1 MTGRFTDRIPVEAY
15 DARGR
20 RLDAELLIEPAE
32 PRVTPEEREAR
43 RLHRR
48 WASPYQRRAA
58 KVVRRAARQ
67 AIRGRADKAADTL
80 ASGLAGLLI
89 EALLSRRD

>member
-1 MTGRFTDRIPVEAY
+1 MTGKSTDRIPVEAY
-15 DARGR
+15 DHRGR
-20 RLDAELLIEPAE
+20 RLDAELLTEPE

-48 WASPYQRRAA
+48 WATPYQRRAA
-58 KVVRRAARQ
+58 KVVRKAARQ
-67 AIRGRADKAADTL
+67 AIRGRTDKAADTL

-89 EALLSRRD
+89 EAILSRRD